1 MQAPT
6 PGSKFWDKMSQ
17 TLMQRGRFENMM
29 HTALDLTLLV
39 TFFYSKNW
47 TWNLLLLL
55 GMFECQ
61 YNFLL
66 SCISFSWNLRPLWA
80 QCLTSDGR
88 LGKNYHDFQHT
99 GLSAMGEASCTPRK
113 GWLVMS
119 PPSMATSLHQKSG
132 SAGCPWP
139 CKFLAVSSDALPL
152 ICLSSFPR
160 GLLCSFASCCH
171 PLFLFI
177 ESASFFFSAYNFG
190 SFSTLSSHAL
200 VLYRATKGL
209 PTSRPFCFYFSQMH
223 LLSPSAQPWDMT
235 RISSAFCAGSLARR
249 WITCLLLGCL
259 WGRHPSCIHPAVTS
273 GQGLVQKTPSL

>member
-1 MQAPT
+1 MQAPA
-6 PGSKFWDKMSQ
+6 PRSKFWDKMSQ

-39 TFFYSKNW
+39 TFFYSRNW

-99 GLSAMGEASCTPRK
+99 GLSAMGEASCTPRE

-119 PPSMATSLHQKSG
+119 PPSMATSPHQKSG
-132 SAGCPWP
+132 SSGCPWL

-152 ICLSSFPR
+152 TCLSSFPR
-160 GLLCSFASCCH
+160 SLLCSFASCCH

-177 ESASFFFSAYNFG
+177 ESASFFFCLQLWLLLYFVLSCFG
-190 SFSTLSSHAL
+190 LIQGHQGSPHLQAL
-200 VLYRATKGL
+200 LL
-209 PTSRPFCFYFSQMH
+209 L
-223 LLSPSAQPWDMT
+223 LLSNAH
-235 RISSAFCAGSLARR
+235 SLPQCTA
-249 WITCLLLGCL
+249 L
-259 WGRHPSCIHPAVTS
+259 RHD
-273 GQGLVQKTPSL
+273 